1 MSHICVSCIALFIG
15 ICGEGGGGV
24 LLILSRV
31 SARCDFHKSL
41 NWARLV
47 QGDPGCWAMV
57 TKESK

>member
-1 MSHICVSCIALFIG
+1 LFIG
-15 ICGEGGGGV
+15 ICGVGGGV

-47 QGDPGCWAMV
+47 QTFFDCHLSFFTGKRRYVCCAHL
-57 TKESK
+57 